1 MESIPYD
8 KRSGK
13 IWFNGAPINWS
24 EVKIHVLS
32 HGLHYAS
39 CVFEGERVYDGE
51 IFKLEEHTERLF
63 HSASRMGFKISY
75 TPELLNG
82 ACKEIIAIQKVK
94 NGYVRPIAWRGSEM
108 MAISAQ
114 QTKIH
119 VAIAAWEWGSYFD
132 PNLKLKGIKLDI
144 CKWRRPDP
152 DTIPWDTKASGL
164 YMICT
169 LSKHEA
175 EKKGFTDSLML
186 DYQGNVA
193 EATGA
198 NIFFKNKSG
207 ELHTPIPDSFL
218 NGITRRCVIDI
229 AKSKGIKI
237 VERKIKPEEMT
248 NFVGCFLTGTAAE
261 VTPVSQIDKYKFTV
275 CNVIKDLSESYQDL
289 VRKKGISIIYQQN
302 NLLSDFTALENVT
315 IPLVANGYNWKD
327 ATKKASKI
335 LSLVNLS
342 KRLNHFSTELSGGEQ
357 QRVAVARALVTEPD
371 LILADEPTGSLDRKT
386 ANEIFSLFSK
396 LKSKNRA
403 ILYATHNRELANKA
417 DYKLNI
423 LDGNITRKN
432 A

>member
-8 KRSGK
+8 KRAGK
-13 IWFNGAPINWS
+13 IWFNGKPENWS
-24 EVKIHVLS
+24 DVKIHVLS

-63 HSASRMGFKISY
+63 HSASRMGFKIPY
-75 TPELLNG
+75 TSEILNK
-82 ACKEIIAIQKVK
+82 ACKEIIAIQKVE

-144 CKWRRPDP
+144 SKWRRPSP
-152 DTIPWDTKASGL
+152 DTIPCDTKASGL

-186 DYQGNVA
+186 DYQGNIA

-198 NIFFKNKSG
+198 NVFFKNKSG
-207 ELHTPIPDSFL
+207 ELHTPTPDCFL
-218 NGITRRCVIDI
+218 DGITRRSVIDI
-229 AKSKGIKI
+229 AKSKDIKI
-237 VERKIKPEEMT
+237 VERKIKPEEMK

-261 VTPVSQIDKYKFTV
+261 VTPVSQIDNYKFTV
-275 CNVIKDLSESYQDL
+275 CNLIKDLSESYQAL
-289 VRKKGISIIYQQN
+289 VRKKS
-302 NLLSDFTALENVT
+302 A
-315 IPLVANGYNWKD
+315 A
-327 ATKKASKI
+327 
-335 LSLVNLS
+335 
-342 KRLNHFSTELSGGEQ
+342 
-357 QRVAVARALVTEPD
+357 
-371 LILADEPTGSLDRKT
+371 
-386 ANEIFSLFSK
+386 
-396 LKSKNRA
+396 
-403 ILYATHNRELANKA
+403 
-417 DYKLNI
+417 
-423 LDGNITRKN
+423 
-432 A
+432 